1 MYCYCTCSVVGVVK
15 SSEILTICYTHVV
28 AEQVAHAPAVSVVP
42 FKALIL
48 DNQFF
53 EPGSTR
59 QK

>member
-1 MYCYCTCSVVGVVK
+1 MGVVK